1 MSEPPVEVER
11 DDEIAIVSVVRP
23 DVRNAMDVETRVALR
38 DALEGLVADDDVRGV
53 VLRGGGDTFIS
64 GSDVRLFL
72 EMDPFD
78 AREYTQHTQD
88 LYNYVEGIPK
98 PVVAAIDGYAMG
110 GGLEIALC
118 CDVRVATEEAKL
130 GQSELAIGA
139 IPGGGGTQRLPDV
152 VGMGVAKELMF
163 TGDPLDAERARELG
177 LVNRVVAP
185 DDLVTEAT
193 GLCRRMTRHSPKLF
207 AVLKEV
213 VNQGNRTDLAAGLEL
228 ERYAWSLAF
237 ATEDLD
243 EGVEAFLEKRDPEY
257 EGR

>member
-1 MSEPPVEVER
+1 MAEQPVTVER

-23 DVRNAMDVETRVALR
+23 EVRNAMDVDTRTSLRVALEE
-38 DALEGLVADDDVRGV
+38 AKEDDSVGGI

-78 AREYTQHTQD
+78 AREYTRYTQG
-88 LYNYVEGIPK
+88 LYDYVESIPK

-110 GGLEIALC
+110 GGLEISLC
-118 CDVRVATEEAKL
+118 CDVRVATEEAML
-130 GQSELAIGA
+130 GQSEIAIGA

-163 TGDPLDAERARELG
+163 TGDPIDAARAHELG
-177 LVNRVVAP
+177 LVNRVVPA
-185 DDLVTEAT
+185 DDLLEEASA
-193 GLCRRMTRHSPKLF
+193 LCRRMTRHSPKMF
-207 AVLKEV
+207 QILKEV
-213 VNQGNRTDLAAGLEL
+213 VNEGNRTDLTAGLEM

-237 ATEDLD
+237 ATEDLS
-243 EGVEAFLEKRDPEY
+243 EGVEAFLEKRDPDY

>member
-1 MSEPPVEVER
+1 MAESPVEVER
-11 DDEIAIVSVVRP
+11 DGELAIVSVVRP
-23 DVRNAMDVETRVALR
+23 EVRNAMDVDTRVALR
-38 DALEGLVADDDVRGV
+38 AALEEAEADDDVRGI

-64 GSDVRLFL
+64 GSDVRLFV

-78 AREYTQHTQD
+78 AREYTEHTQG
-88 LYNYVEGIPK
+88 LYNYVESIPK

-118 CDVRVATEEAKL
+118 CDVRVATEGAKL

-163 TGDPLDAERARELG
+163 TGDPIDADRAHELG
-177 LVNRVVAP
+177 LLNRVVEAA
-185 DDLVTEAT
+185 DLLEEASA
-193 GLCRRMTRHSPKLF
+193 LCRRMTRHSPKVF
-207 AVLKEV
+207 EILKEV
-213 VNQGNRTDLAAGLEL
+213 VTQGGRTDLAAGLEL

-243 EGVEAFLEKRDPEY
+243 EGVEAFLEKREPEY

>member
-1 MSEPPVEVER
+1 MAEKPVEVER
-11 DDEIAIVSVVRP
+11 DGAIAVVSVVRP
-23 DVRNAMDVETRVALR
+23 EVRNAMDVETRVALR
-38 DALEGLVADDDVRGV
+38 DALAGLEDDDEVRGI

-78 AREYTQHTQD
+78 AREYTQHTQG
-88 LYNYVEGIPK
+88 LYNYVERIPK

-118 CDVRVATEEAKL
+118 CDVRVATEGAKL

-163 TGDPLDAERARELG
+163 TGDPLGSARAHELG
-177 LVNRVVAP
+177 LVNRVVDA
-185 DDLVTEAT
+185 DDLVDEAT
-193 GLCRRMTRHSPKLF
+193 ALCRRMTRHSPKVF
-207 AVLKEV
+207 EILKEV
-213 VNQGNRTDLAAGLEL
+213 VNQGSRTDLAAGLEL

-243 EGVEAFLEKRDPEY
+243 EGVEAFLEKREPDY

>member
-1 MSEPPVEVER
+1 MAEPSVEIER
-11 DDEIAIVSVVRP
+11 DGEFAIVSVVRP
-23 DVRNAMDVETRVALR
+23 EVRNAMDVETRTALR
-38 DALEGLVADDDVRGV
+38 AALEEVEDDDSVRGI

-78 AREYTQHTQD
+78 AREYTQYTQG

-110 GGLEIALC
+110 GGLEISLC
-118 CDVRVATEEAKL
+118 CDVRVATEEAML

-163 TGDPLDAERARELG
+163 TGDPIDAARAHELG
-177 LVNRVVAP
+177 LVNSVVES
-185 DDLVTEAT
+185 DQLIDEAKA
-193 GLCRRMTRHSPKLF
+193 LCGRMTRHSPRTF
-207 AVLKEV
+207 SILKEV
-213 VNQGNRTDLAAGLEL
+213 VNRGNRTGLDAGLEM

-237 ATEDLD
+237 ATDDLY

>member
-1 MSEPPVEVER
+1 MAESPVEVER
-11 DDEIAIVSVVRP
+11 DGELAVVSVVRP
-23 DVRNAMDVETRVALR
+23 EVRNAMDVDTRVALR
-38 DALEGLVADDDVRGV
+38 AALEEAEADDDVRGI

-78 AREYTQHTQD
+78 AREYTEHTQG
-88 LYNYVEGIPK
+88 LYNYVESIPK

-118 CDVRVATEEAKL
+118 CDVRVATEGAKL

-163 TGDPLDAERARELG
+163 TGDPIDADRAHELG
-177 LVNRVVAP
+177 LLNRVVEAE
-185 DDLVTEAT
+185 DLLEEASA
-193 GLCRRMTRHSPKLF
+193 LCRRMTRHSPKVF
-207 AVLKEV
+207 AILKEV
-213 VNQGNRTDLAAGLEL
+213 VTQGGRTDLAAGLEL

-243 EGVEAFLEKRDPEY
+243 EGVEAFLEKREPEY